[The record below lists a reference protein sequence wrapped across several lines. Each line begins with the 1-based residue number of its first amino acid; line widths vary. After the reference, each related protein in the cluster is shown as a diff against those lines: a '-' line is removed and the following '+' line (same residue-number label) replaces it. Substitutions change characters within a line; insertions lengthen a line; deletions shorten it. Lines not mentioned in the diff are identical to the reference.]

1 MVNVVSGSIR
11 HLSGR
16 VVPRQRQPGATR
28 WFEIPDVGHS
38 ETIVPQTLS
47 RSGIAGTYTRLN
59 FPGKNRTEL
68 AKEIKPEK
76 PPTDS
81 RPRLLTPRDVSQIT
95 GLSVETL
102 AQWRS
107 QRKGMPF
114 LKISRNFVRYRET
127 DLDAWLNARIV
138 RPE

>member
-1 MVNVVSGSIR
+1 
-11 HLSGR
+11 
-16 VVPRQRQPGATR
+16 
-28 WFEIPDVGHS
+28 VGHS
-38 ETIVPQTLS
+38 ETIVTQTLS

-68 AKEIKPEK
+68 AKAIKPEK

-81 RPRLLTPRDVSQIT
+81 MPRLLTSRDVSQIT

-107 QRKGMPF
+107 QGKGMPF
-114 LKISRNFVRYRET
+114 LKISRNVVRYRET

-138 RPE
+138 RPEQDDLGRGRI